1 MLKQKNI
8 SKKNIKTLNRIK
20 ILKNNTSDDDIL
32 IKIIKTI
39 NNYHKIKLFDTQILA
54 ALSIIDGN
62 IIDMKTGEGKTYS
75 GILASC
81 FLALKGKKVHMVS
94 ANIYLTER
102 DYLKNMYIYK
112 DLGISAEILLPTTD
126 YETKKK
132 MYTSDVLFTTSSQ
145 LGFDYLKD
153 IHSFEENQKLN
164 IPLDFAIIDE
174 ADSVLLDQSS
184 MPLINSK
191 PIEQDLKLFLL
202 FNDIAVSFK
211 KDEDFSV
218 IEASKKI
225 IILENGFKKLENF
238 FLVNKAITNYKTIY
252 SSGNTKFISLLEN
265 ALRAHHS
272 MFIDINYIS
281 RDGQILAVDSQ
292 THRVLPPSQRW
303 SNGLHQAIEAK
314 EGIQPLPELGTESS
328 ISLQNYFRLYKEL
341 SAMSG
346 TALID
351 KDEFKEVYNLDLALI
366 PENSINKRIK
376 SEDLFFTQ
384 ISYKNDY
391 LIKTVTERNKTG
403 QPILI
408 AATSI
413 KESEDI
419 SNLLNKNELSH
430 RLINAKNPEEESIT
444 IEKAGELFSIT
455 VATNMAGRGADII
468 LGGQNSDSLIRESIN
483 DLGGLF
489 VIGYG
494 RSDLRRID
502 EQLSG
507 RCARQGDNGEV
518 RFLLCLDDSLADS
531 LPKRQIKN
539 LFSLLG
545 LSASDGVYNSK
556 ISHSFYTIQNR
567 KEQQDLDNRKQMLM
581 YDDILQKQRN
591 IYYSFRDRVYGNVD
605 LELFCVNVVNN
616 WVDKFIEDFL
626 YKTQHLDEMNVLI
639 SLKNNMKNVFEIEI
653 PFEKVPFNDIK
664 KVMKDALLSKF
675 KWLKSK
681 ADDSELEFDFFNYM
695 KSSLLFNLDG
705 LWSEYFQSIEVLRNN
720 VSIRSTAQKNP
731 FEEFS
736 NESFL
741 MFEKFTNEISF
752 QFLMILLSSNH
763 IRNFTP
769 IKKDEVKSVEHK

>member
-1 MLKQKNI
+1 MLKQKFI

-20 ILKNNTSDDDIL
+20 LLKNNTSDDLIL
-32 IKIIKTI
+32 IKIINTI
-39 NNYHKIKLFDTQILA
+39 NNYHNIKLFDTQILA

-81 FLALKGKKVHMVS
+81 YLALTGKKVHMVS

-102 DYLKNMYIYK
+102 DYTKNIDVYK
-112 DLGISAEILLPTTD
+112 ELGLSAALLLPTTD

-132 MYTSDVLFTTSSQ
+132 MYTSDILFTTASQ

-153 IHSFEENQKLN
+153 IHAFEENQKLN

-202 FNDIAVSFK
+202 FNDIAKSFI

-218 IEASKKI
+218 DESSKHVV
-225 IILENGFKKLENF
+225 ILETGFKKLEDF

-265 ALRAHHS
+265 ALRAHNS
-272 MFIDINYIS
+272 MFIDVNYIS

-351 KDEFKEVYNLDLALI
+351 KDEFKEVYDLNLAVI

-376 SEDLFFTQ
+376 SEDLFFTNL
-384 ISYKNDY
+384 SYKNNF
-391 LIKTVTERNKTG
+391 LIDLVIEKNKSG

-413 KESEDI
+413 KESENI
-419 SNLLNKNELSH
+419 SSLLKEHELSH
-430 RLINAKNPEEESIT
+430 RLINAKNPEEESII
-444 IEKAGELFSIT
+444 IEQAGEKHAIT

-468 LGGQNSDSLIRESIN
+468 LGGANSEPSLRDDVN
-483 DLGGLF
+483 QLGGLF

-507 RCARQGDNGEV
+507 RCARQGDQGEV
-518 RFLLCLDDSLADS
+518 QFLLCLDDSLADS

-545 LSASDGVYNSK
+545 LSESEGVYNSK

-567 KEQQDLDNRKQMLM
+567 KEQQDLENRKQMLM

-591 IYYSFRDRVYGNVD
+591 IYYSFRDRVYGDSD
-605 LELFCVNVVNN
+605 LDAFCVNVVNN
-616 WVDKFIEDFL
+616 WVDIFIEDFL
-626 YKTQHLDEMNVLI
+626 YKTQHLDELQVLT

-653 PFEKVPFNDIK
+653 PFEKVPFNDIN

-681 ADDSELEFDFFNYM
+681 ADESVLDFNFFNYM

-741 MFEKFTNEISF
+741 MFEKFTNEIPF

-769 IKKDEVKSVEHK
+769 IKTEEGETIE